1 MNRHSIKIIKIM
13 FSDIPQIVIPVKNE
27 KGHEELKH
35 PNFRPYL
42 QIFKDSKVAFN
53 SLNNTIIPSYVKSDL
68 TIWFD
73 VNITVICFIFI
84 ELPSFLNAS
93 NSLKFSLFFNANF

>member
-13 FSDIPQIVIPVKNE
+13 FSDVPQIVIPFKND
-27 KGHEELKH
+27 KGHEELKQQ
-35 PNFRPYL
+35 NFRPYL

-73 VNITVICFIFI
+73 VNITVIFLF
-84 ELPSFLNAS
+84 SFN
-93 NSLKFSLFFNANF
+93 FSLFLKYEI